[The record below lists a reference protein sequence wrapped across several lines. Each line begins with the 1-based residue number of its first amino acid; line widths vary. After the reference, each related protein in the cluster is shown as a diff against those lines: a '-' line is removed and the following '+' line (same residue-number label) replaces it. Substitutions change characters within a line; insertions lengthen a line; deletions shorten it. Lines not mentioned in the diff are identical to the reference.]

1 MLDRLSIRN
10 PRVAEIRG
18 LSRQRSARAEAGS
31 YVVDGIKNVREALD
45 AEVAVRGVFVE
56 TAALFDARVEEC
68 VTLAQSRGIDVWE
81 VEEATLVRVTSTKSS
96 QGIAAVADGRPGGL
110 EDLPAG
116 ADFVLVGVD
125 INDPGNAGTMMRS
138 AVAAGADA
146 VVLAGDCVDPT
157 NPKTIRA
164 SAGAFFK
171 VPIIVHDDVPAA
183 LAAIQAHGLR
193 LLGAAGEA
201 TSGCHEVD
209 LSEPV
214 AIVLGSEAHGL
225 SEAARAALD
234 IEVRIPMPGPVESL
248 NVAMAGAILA
258 YEVTRQRS
266 A

>member
-18 LSRQRSARAEAGS
+18 LSRQRATRAETGS
-31 YVVDGIKNVREALD
+31 YVVDGIKNVREALAAD
-45 AEVAVRGVFVE
+45 VVIRGVFVE
-56 TAALFDARVEEC
+56 TGALFDARVDEC
-68 VTLAQSRGIDVWE
+68 VSIAQARGLDVWE

-96 QGIAAVADGRPGGL
+96 QGIAAVADGRPGTLG
-110 EDLPAG
+110 DLPSD

-138 AVAAGADA
+138 AVAAGANA

-171 VPIIVHDDVPAA
+171 VPIIVHDDVDEA
-183 LAAIQAHGLR
+183 LSALTGHGLR

-201 TSGCHEVD
+201 ASGCNEID
-209 LSEPV
+209 LREPV
-214 AIVLGSEAHGL
+214 ALVLGSEAHGL
-225 SEAARAALD
+225 SDTARAALD

-258 YEVTRQRS
+258 YEVTRQRL